1 MILIFGKTGQVAT
14 ELARLVPD
22 ARFVDRN
29 IADLTD
35 MDAVADVIRKTDCDG
50 IINAAAYTA
59 VDRAED
65 EPDLARQVN
74 ADAPALMA
82 RIAAEKGVP
91 FLHISTDYVFDGS
104 GEKPWAENDPTAP
117 LGVYGATKL
126 SGEEGIA
133 KAGGQWAILRTA
145 WVFSA
150 HGGNFV
156 KTMLRLGAERPELR
170 VVADQ
175 FGGPTP
181 ASAIAAACLFMIRA
195 MRMDQSK
202 TGIYH
207 FSGSPDVNWAEFAT
221 EIMSQAK
228 LPCQIT
234 PITTAEYPTP
244 AKRPANSRLD
254 CAKINDDF
262 GISRPDWKKALADIL
277 KELGH

>member
-14 ELARLVPD
+14 ELSRLVPD
-22 ARFVDRN
+22 AFFVDRS
-29 IADLTD
+29 IADLTNP
-35 MDAVADVIRKTDCDG
+35 DAVADIIRKTDCDG

-65 EPDLARQVN
+65 EPDLAQKIN
-74 ADAPALMA
+74 GDAPALMA
-82 RIAAEKGVP
+82 KIAAEKGVP

-104 GEKPWAENDPTAP
+104 GDRPWTEDDQTAP

-126 SGEEGIA
+126 VGEEEIA
-133 KAGGQWAILRTA
+133 KAGGQWAVLRTA

-170 VVADQ
+170 VVGDQ

-181 ASAIAAACLFMIRA
+181 ASAIAPACLFMIRA
-195 MRMDQSK
+195 MQIDKKK

-207 FSGSPDVNWAEFAT
+207 FSGSPDVNWAEFAA
-221 EIMSQAK
+221 EIMARAK

-244 AKRPANSRLD
+244 AERPINSRLD
-254 CAKINDDF
+254 CTKIRNDF
-262 GISRPDWKKALADIL
+262 GISRPEWRSALADVL